1 MTSPIET
8 AAEKIRFTL
17 LDTLGGCNL
26 NVPPVAA
33 RAAFESI
40 DADQLADVILA
51 ANLFGDGT
59 AMDAAQAVKNWLTG
73 KVLQQ

>member
-1 MTSPIET
+1 MNPDTTPLGPATKAIFLEGRNLST
-8 AAEKIRFTL
+8 HDAEDL
-17 LDTLGGCNL
+17 
-26 NVPPVAA
+26 A

-51 ANLFGDGT
+51 ATRFGDGT

-73 KVLQQ
+73 KDQQ

>member
-1 MTSPIET
+1 MNPIER
-8 AAEKIRFTL
+8 AEKAIKEATTINIEGIDIIAR
-17 LDTLGGCNL
+17 
-26 NVPPVAA
+26 AESA

-73 KVLQQ
+73 KDQP